1 MATGFVLPTS
11 ILLLRQMPPVKSLT
25 QHRPDHRLATDI
37 QRLSFTIQLLEH
49 RRCEIHVDS
58 LHGWPDNRKLIREVR
73 RHVLASIRPLGDLLS
88 IQRLVR
94 CSRHTL
100 SLPCF
105 VAFDKS

>member
-1 MATGFVLPTS
+1 MVPPNAGVPPS

-25 QHRPDHRLATDI
+25 QHRLDHRLATDI

-88 IQRLVR
+88 IQRLSDVLGIR
-94 CSRHTL
+94 SPSMFRGF
-100 SLPCF
+100 P
-105 VAFDKS
+105 